1 MPDRKRRLKILMLHM
16 ILLPTLIYTL
26 FFFSLAPRSRTSVNE
41 AVVAPVAKEQGKGVL
56 TSLVNSD
63 KGDLL
68 LGIFLLAGAIGGF
81 AGGYYWR
88 MLISEKKNPGER
100 S

>member
-1 MPDRKRRLKILMLHM
+1 MPDRKRRLKVLMLHM

-26 FFFSLAPRSRTSVNE
+26 FFFSLAPQSRNGADVTVGN
-41 AVVAPVAKEQGKGVL
+41 PVAKEQGKGAV
-56 TSLVNSD
+56 TSLVDTD

-88 MLISEKKNPGER
+88 MLVSEKKETK